1 MFVETGARR
10 MNNPEDRLIKL
21 ASTLFGK
28 VLHGYLKLPGK
39 YRGGCPNEYPFN
51 EEDARTDVCYVVIL
65 RNVPQYINIEDESSR
80 VNKNTL
86 SKIIKYSTN
95 IECIKRTNV
104 ISVITTTEPLDK
116 CLKELNISETK
127 ILKPII
133 ISFPEFDGDEK
144 LKAIRKRIDNDE
156 LFSEEEAIE
165 IIFLLR
171 MFKKNQPEILEEVCK
186 LFTRLKVEDPDF
198 KERMKFCMQCIIH
211 KYAKTVEDIE
221 QLEKV
226 IKLTITYEDYI
237 EKQREEGIK
246 EGIEKGIERGVK
258 EGIERGKLQLA
269 QIIAKTDGI
278 QKAIELS
285 GFTKEEIE
293 TGKLQPSK

>member
-39 YRGGCPNEYPFN
+39 YLGGCPNEYPFN

-127 ILKPII
+127 
-133 ISFPEFDGDEK
+133 EK